1 MIGVSVD
8 IPADEWTIQFKLI
21 QNSIS
26 VFPAPVLPQCAAV
39 ICSLKL
45 VQSEKHA
52 LGTSLPDLVSVPRLH
67 DCFRDLSSEH
77 CFDVRD

>member
-21 QNSIS
+21 QNSIN
-26 VFPAPVLPQCAAV
+26 VFPAPVLPQCTAV

-45 VQSEKHA
+45 V
-52 LGTSLPDLVSVPRLH
+52 
-67 DCFRDLSSEH
+67 
-77 CFDVRD
+77 